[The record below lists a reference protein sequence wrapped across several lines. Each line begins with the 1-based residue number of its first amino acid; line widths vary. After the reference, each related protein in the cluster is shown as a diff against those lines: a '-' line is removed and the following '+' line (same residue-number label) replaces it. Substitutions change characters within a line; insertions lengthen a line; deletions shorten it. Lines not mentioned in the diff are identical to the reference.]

1 MPFAGGTA
9 REPALPARTLPLASS
24 GHPAKRRGATAV
36 EFALV
41 SPIVLL
47 IFFGL
52 VEVARGLMVAHLL
65 SNAARLGAR
74 AGVIEGQSTANIQS
88 VVTAALAAQG
98 ISSDTVTVQVN
109 DGSTDASAANPGDEI
124 TVLVTVPVSKV
135 TWIPTGSFL
144 GGNLSGQYTLRRE

>member
-1 MPFAGGTA
+1 MAFTH
-9 REPALPARTLPLASS
+9 RTPQPPIVPP
-24 GHPAKRRGATAV
+24 GFRRPKRRGATSV

-74 AGVIEGQSTANIQS
+74 AGVIEGTSTASIQS
-88 VVTAALAAQG
+88 AVTSALSAQG

-109 DGSTDASAANPGDEI
+109 DGSADASTANAGDEI

-135 TWIPTGSFL
+135 TWMPTGHLLS
-144 GGNLSGQYTLRRE
+144 GNLAGQYTMRRE